1 MTTQTT
7 LAPPALT
14 PVVTI
19 KIASTSDEM
28 LQCYALRAAV
38 FMGEQACPYDEEFD
52 GNDYTATHVIM
63 YVDGEPAGS
72 MRLRWFQSF
81 CKFERCVV
89 LRRYRGLGI
98 HHEINAW
105 CKDFARRKGYTKAYI
120 HLQKR
125 HMPMMEKEGFRRVDD
140 TVFKFSDHEY
150 YAIYCD
156 LAPSDDAITL
166 QSAPMVVNR
175 PEDRLDEEGVLE
187 LSAERGAT
195 NPHAPHAPR
204 LERHAN

>member
-1 MTTQTT
+1 MTTQRTAAPN
-7 LAPPALT
+7 LA

-19 KIASTSDEM
+19 KVASTADEL

-38 FMGEQACPYDEEFD
+38 FMGEQHCPYDEEFD

-98 HHEINAW
+98 HHTINAW
-105 CKDFARRKGYTKAYI
+105 CKEFAGRKGYTKAYV

-125 HMPMMEKEGFRRVDD
+125 HLAMMEKEGFRRVDD
-140 TVFKFSDHEY
+140 RTFNFSDHEY

-156 LAPSDDAITL
+156 LKPPEDAVTVTTM
-166 QSAPMVVNR
+166 PMVVNR
-175 PEDRLDEEGVLE
+175 PEDRLHEEGVLE
-187 LSAERGAT
+187 KSASRGAT
-195 NPHAPHAPR
+195 NPHVST
-204 LERHAN
+204 ERRPN

>member
-1 MTTQTT
+1 MTMQMTTPPT
-7 LAPPALT
+7 LA

-19 KIASTSDEM
+19 KLAATSDEL
-28 LQCYALRAAV
+28 LQSFALRAAV
-38 FMGEQACPYDEEFD
+38 FMGEQQCPYDEEFD
-52 GNDYTATHVIM
+52 GNDYTATHVVM
-63 YVDGEPAGS
+63 YVDGEPAGT

-105 CKDFARRKGYTKAYI
+105 CKEFARRKGYARAYL

-140 TVFKFSDHEY
+140 RVFNFSDHEY
-150 YAIYCD
+150 YAVYCD
-156 LAPSDDAITL
+156 LTPAEGAVALDSP
-166 QSAPMVVNR
+166 PMVVNR
-175 PEDRLDEEGVLE
+175 PEDRMDVEGILE
-187 LSAERGAT
+187 KSALRGAS
-195 NPHAPHAPR
+195 NPHAPRVER
-204 LERHAN
+204 LTN

>member
-1 MTTQTT
+1 MTVQKT
-7 LAPPALT
+7 AVPNLT

-19 KIASTSDEM
+19 KIASTSDEL
-28 LQCYALRAAV
+28 LQCYGLRAAV
-38 FMGEQACPYDEEFD
+38 FMGEQHCPYDEEFD

-63 YVDGEPAGS
+63 YVDGEPAGA

-98 HHEINAW
+98 HHTINAW
-105 CKDFARRKGYTKAYI
+105 SKEFARRKGYTRVYV

-125 HMPMMEKEGFRRVDD
+125 HLAMMEKEGFRRVDD
-140 TVFKFSDHEY
+140 RVFNFSDHEY

-156 LAPSDDAITL
+156 LDPSQDAVTL
-166 QSAPMVVNR
+166 TTTPMVVNR
-175 PEDRLDEEGVLE
+175 PEDRLDAEGVLE
-187 LSAERGAT
+187 KSAERGAS
-195 NPHAPHAPR
+195 NPHVHLDRRP
-204 LERHAN
+204 N

>member
-1 MTTQTT
+1 MTARKTT
-7 LAPPALT
+7 VPNLA

-19 KIASTSDEM
+19 KVASNSDEL

-38 FMGEQACPYDEEFD
+38 FMGEQHCPYDEEFD
-52 GNDYTATHVIM
+52 GNDYTATHIIM
-63 YVDGEPAGS
+63 YVDGEPAGT

-105 CKDFARRKGYTKAYI
+105 CKEFARRKGYTKAYI

-125 HMPMMEKEGFRRVDD
+125 HLKMMEREGFRRVDER
-140 TVFKFSDHEY
+140 TFNFSDHEY

-156 LAPSDDAITL
+156 LEPAKDAVDMQTM
-166 QSAPMVVNR
+166 PMVVNR
-175 PEDRLDEEGVLE
+175 PEDRLNEEGVLE
-187 LSAERGAT
+187 KSATRGAT
-195 NPHAPHAPR
+195 NPHVSV
-204 LERHAN
+204 ERRPN

>member
-28 LQCYALRAAV
+28 LQCYAMRAAV
-38 FMGEQACPYDEEFD
+38 FMGEQECPYDEEFD

-98 HHEINAW
+98 HHRINAW
-105 CKDFARRKGYTKAYI
+105 CKEFARRKGYSKVYI

-140 TVFKFSDHEY
+140 KVFNFCDHEH

-156 LAPSDDAITL
+156 LAPSPDAVTL
-166 QSAPMVVNR
+166 QSEPMVVNR

-187 LSAERGAT
+187 LSMVRGASDQD
-195 NPHAPHAPR
+195 APHAPR
-204 LERHAN
+204 PDRHVN